1 MDTGDEQEEDTSE
14 VEERAVIEHVGPCR
28 AVLIGNKLRVAISE
42 ENIQFQDQQ
51 SMGYITCTFGIATY
65 PDDADT
71 KELLLK
77 KADECLYDGK
87 TSGRNKVVAA

>member
-1 MDTGDEQEEDTSE
+1 M
-14 VEERAVIEHVGPCR
+14 
-28 AVLIGNKLRVAISE
+28 AISE
-42 ENIQFQDQQ
+42 EKIQFQEQQ
-51 SMGYITCTFGIATY
+51 PMGNITCTFGIATY

-87 TSGRNKVVAA
+87 ASGRNKVVTA